1 MKIATS
7 TGDFKFYLNSDTD
20 ILRELHAAGFRYVDL
35 SMYTFTPDSV
45 YMNDGWE
52 REVNKLLETA
62 DSLGM
67 KFVQAH
73 SQGGNPLSGVKE
85 KDDFIVD
92 ATIRSIEICEVLGI
106 KNTVAHP
113 GFNVGLTK
121 EEWFKLNKEFY
132 EKFFPTME
140 RCGVNLLCEN
150 STYRNTGDMY
160 YINSGAEM
168 REFIEYVDHP
178 LFHGCWD
185 TGHANCEGNQYDD
198 IMALGD
204 ELYAIHYNDNHGDRD
219 EHVAPFF
226 GSLNHDE
233 VICALRDI
241 GFSGYFTLECGS
253 ALVKYDQWPIRR
265 RRFEGDSRLRNP
277 KLFMQRSI
285 ERLMYETAE
294 WMLKEYDLL
303 EE

>member
-7 TGDFKFYLNSDTD
+7 TGDFKFYLNSDTE

-52 REVNKLLETA
+52 REVNKLLEAA

-121 EEWFKLNKEFY
+121 EEWFNKIKELCSD
-132 EKFFPTME
+132 
-140 RCGVNLLCEN
+140 CGFTPNVKEYKQNPDAFKGHVGDV
-150 STYRNTGDMY
+150 STVIRIAITSRTNTPDLY
-160 YINSGAEM
+160 YILQ
-168 REFIEYVDHP
+168 I
-178 LFHGCWD
+178 
-185 TGHANCEGNQYDD
+185 
-198 IMALGD
+198 LG
-204 ELYAIHYNDNHGDRD
+204 
-219 EHVAPFF
+219 V
-226 GSLNHDE
+226 DE
-233 VICALRDI
+233 VM
-241 GFSGYFTLECGS
+241 
-253 ALVKYDQWPIRR
+253 RR
-265 RRFEGDSRLRNP
+265 IDDAINSY
-277 KLFMQRSI
+277 K
-285 ERLMYETAE
+285 A
-294 WMLKEYDLL
+294 
-303 EE
+303 